1 MSVKS
6 LECIGSHDNIQI
18 TFFARNLLIG
28 LSKNNLPFN
37 NMVWSVSK
45 HGPNYLKGDYV
56 ENKTQGWRDPWMEC
70 LLYRHET
77 MSSDPQQL
85 PCVDDNVPY
94 PQHARVETD
103 WSWHLWLANLAT
115 LGVLGSGKT
124 MSRKNNVKEWLR
136 KTAWCT
142 SGLYIGLMH
151 PHHEHPPTHTH
162 TYIDLIW
169 HNQQDTF
176 VTPICGFTFTT
187 TTTKQFSPD
196 NTQVRGSIP
205 LQMPITALSCFTHA
219 CF

>member
-1 MSVKS
+1 
-6 LECIGSHDNIQI
+6 
-18 TFFARNLLIG
+18 
-28 LSKNNLPFN
+28 
-37 NMVWSVSK
+37 MVWRVSK

-136 KTAWCT
+136 KIAWCT

-151 PHHEHPPTHTH
+151 PHHKHPPHTHTH
-162 TYIDLIW
+162 ILISYGTINRILLW
-169 HNQQDTF
+169 PQYVVLPSPPPQPSNSHL
-176 VTPICGFTFTT
+176 TT
-187 TTTKQFSPD
+187 HRLGVQFPFRCQSQPWAVSP
-196 NTQVRGSIP
+196 
-205 LQMPITALSCFTHA
+205 THV
-219 CF
+219 FKDKSLL